1 MMVRIAPSGWKH
13 FLPGIRMQKR
23 QRKIVVLGAVLIAAS
38 FLVGLLYSFLPI
50 LSLNLLA
57 IACEFFI
64 FFCYGLS
71 GILFL
76 ALATIVF
83 SIAAVFHNP
92 FGVMFLLGTMWMLIG
107 RKPKLI
113 N

>member
-1 MMVRIAPSGWKH
+1 
-13 FLPGIRMQKR
+13 MQRR

-38 FLVGLLYSFLPI
+38 FLVGLLYSFLPV

-57 IACEFFI
+57 IACEFLI

-76 ALATIVF
+76 ALAALVF
-83 SIAAVFHNP
+83 SIAAVFLNP
-92 FGVMFLLGTMWMLIG
+92 FGVMFMLGTLWILIS
-107 RKPKLI
+107 RKPKVI

>member
-1 MMVRIAPSGWKH
+1 
-13 FLPGIRMQKR
+13 MQRR

-38 FLVGLLYSFLPI
+38 FLVGLLYSFLPV

-57 IACEFFI
+57 IACEFLI

-76 ALATIVF
+76 ALATLVF
-83 SIAAVFHNP
+83 TIAAVFHNP
-92 FGVMFLLGTMWMLIG
+92 FGVMFMLGTLWILIS
-107 RKPKLI
+107 RKPKVI